1 MTDADGSKDVLVT
14 GSTEA
19 ANVLAGP
26 GGLSGAGSGWGGVVA
41 WIIAGGAVLLLLLL
55 AWWMARGRHGN

>member
-1 MTDADGSKDVLVT
+1 MT